1 MKNRIS
7 RVYKGSIAEE
17 VDIKPGDYLT
27 KINEK
32 DVNDILDYKFL
43 SSDENIIL
51 EIEKENGEAWEIP
64 IEKEFGEDLGME
76 FDESLLDKAK
86 SCNNKCI
93 FCFVDQ
99 LPKGMRKS
107 LYFKDDD
114 SRLSFLQGNF
124 VTLTNLSDYD
134 IDRIIRYKI
143 SPINVSVHT
152 TNSQLRIKMLN
163 NKFAGNIL
171 DKIKKLVNGGI
182 KVNCQIVS
190 CLGYNNGKELIKT
203 IEDLYSIYP
212 GVMNLAVVPFGA
224 SKHRDNL
231 TKIDLYD
238 KDTAKLELE
247 NVKTLQEKY
256 IKEIDMPF
264 VRMSDEFYITGQVN
278 FPDED
283 FYGDYEQI
291 EDGIG
296 MISFFRENIKTSI
309 KELKKGKG
317 SFTIVT
323 GKLAYREMENLKQ
336 QIEEINPDI
345 KINLVQIINN
355 LFGENI
361 TVSGLLTGCDIIEQL
376 KGTEIN
382 DYILLPSNAV
392 RRDSQVKDYK
402 ELVLLDD
409 YKIIDIEKELKRQ
422 VILANYNGEDLIE
435 KINEKLKEE

>member
-1 MKNRIS
+1 MKNKIS

-17 VDIKPGDYLT
+17 VDIKPGDFLI

-32 DVNDILDYKFL
+32 DINDILDYKFL

-51 EIEKENGEAWEIP
+51 EIEKENGDEWEIP

-76 FDESLLDKAK
+76 FDEFLLDKAK
-86 SCNNKCI
+86 SCNNNCI
-93 FCFVDQ
+93 FCFIDQ

-134 IDRIIRYKI
+134 IDRIIEYKI
-143 SPINVSVHT
+143 SPINISVHT

-163 NKFAGNIL
+163 NRFAGNIL
-171 DKIKKLVNGGI
+171 EKIKKLVNRGI
-182 KVNCQIVS
+182 RVNCQIVS

-203 IEDLYSIYP
+203 IQDLYSLYP

-224 SKHRDNL
+224 SNHRDNL
-231 TKIDLYD
+231 TKIDLYEE
-238 KDTAKLELE
+238 KTARLEIE
-247 NVKTLQEKY
+247 NVKILQEKY
-256 IKEIDMPF
+256 IKQQGTPF
-264 VRMSDEFYITGQVN
+264 VRLSDEFYITGKVN
-278 FPDED
+278 FPSGE

-296 MISFFRENIKTSI
+296 MISFFRENIKRAI
-309 KELKKGKG
+309 HDVKKGSG

-323 GKLAYREMENLKQ
+323 GKLAYKEMEDVKRE
-336 QIEEINPDI
+336 IEKKNPDI
-345 KINLVQIINN
+345 KINIIQIINN

-361 TVSGLLTGCDIIEQL
+361 TISGLLTGKDIIEQL
-376 KGTEIN
+376 KENEIN
-382 DYILLPSNAV
+382 DYVILPSNLV
-392 RRDSQVKDYK
+392 RRDPEVKDNK
-402 ELVLLDD
+402 NLMLLDD
-409 YKIIDIEKELKRQ
+409 YHIIDIENSINRKI
-422 VILANYNGEDLIE
+422 ILANYNGEDLIE
-435 KINEKLKEE
+435 KINNKLRRI

>member
-1 MKNRIS
+1 MKNKIS

-17 VDIKPGDYLT
+17 VDIKPGDYLI

-32 DVNDILDYKFL
+32 EVNDILDYKFL

-51 EIEKENGEAWEIP
+51 EIEKEDGDIWEIP

-76 FDESLLDKAK
+76 FDEFLLDKAK

-93 FCFVDQ
+93 FCFIDQ

-124 VTLTNLSDYD
+124 ITLTNLSDSD
-134 IDRIIRYKI
+134 IDRIIEYKI

-152 TNSQLRIKMLN
+152 TNSELRIKMLRSG
-163 NKFAGNIL
+163 FAGNIL
-171 DKIKKLVNGGI
+171 DKIIKLVHGGI

-190 CLGYNNGKELIKT
+190 CLGYNNGEELIRT
-203 IEDLYSIYP
+203 IKDLYSLYP

-224 SKHRDNL
+224 SDHRDNL

-238 KDTAKLELE
+238 EETARQEIE
-247 NVKTLQEKY
+247 NVKILQEKY
-256 IKEIDMPF
+256 IKENGTPF
-264 VRMSDEFYITGQVN
+264 VRLSDEFYITGKID
-278 FPDED
+278 FPDNE
-283 FYGDYEQI
+283 FYEDYEQI

-296 MISFFRENIKTSI
+296 MISYFRENIKDSI
-309 KELKKGKG
+309 DKLKKGSG

-323 GKLAYREMENLKQ
+323 GKLAYKEMEDLKHE
-336 QIEEINPDI
+336 IEKKNPDI
-345 KINLVQIINN
+345 KINVVKIINN

-361 TVSGLLTGCDIIEQL
+361 TVSGLLTGKDIIEQL
-376 KGTEIN
+376 KDNEIK
-382 DYILLPSNAV
+382 DYVILPSNLV
-392 RRDSQVKDYK
+392 RRDSEVKDYK
-402 ELVLLDD
+402 NLMLLDD
-409 YKIIDIEKELKRQ
+409 YHIIEIENSIKRKI
-422 VILANYNGEDLIE
+422 ILANYNGEDLIE
-435 KINEKLKEE
+435 KINNKLRRI